1 MGVKRELSQKTRYR
15 EIGKLF
21 SLFSHIKLLKE
32 LEVSSTEDYNNFLRM
47 DLELFHDLLFKVKPF
62 IEKQNTQMRDSISP
76 QLRLSTTLRYLAGG
90 ATYEDLKFLTAI
102 APQTIGKIVIETC
115 EAIISTLKEYIQM
128 PRNEE
133 AWKEIASNFNSR
145 WNFPN
150 CLGAIDGKH
159 VAIKKPANSGSHY
172 FNYKKTHSIV
182 LMLIADANYEIIMAD
197 IGSNGRISDGGVF
210 TATKFYERLQENRLK
225 LPDPIEL
232 PNFPEKVPYVFI
244 ADDAFPLK
252 EHIIMKPYS
261 RRALTLEEDI
271 CNYRISRAR
280 WIVEN
285 VFGILASRFR
295 VLLTTINLSP
305 EKSATIVLACCYLH
319 NYLSK
324 NRGQTYREG
333 NIRNENTH
341 SGEELL
347 PINNNTNTRNSTLFA
362 KEVRDKFHTYFNTVG
377 AVPFQQTV

>member
-1 MGVKRELSQKTRYR
+1 
-15 EIGKLF
+15 
-21 SLFSHIKLLKE
+21 
-32 LEVSSTEDYNNFLRM
+32 M

-76 QLRLSTTLRYLAGG
+76 QLRLSTTLRYLASG

-159 VAIKKPANSGSHY
+159 VAIKKPGNSGSHY

-210 TATKFYERLQENRLK
+210 TATNFYERLEENRVK
-225 LPDPIEL
+225 LPDPI
-232 PNFPEKVPYVFI
+232 
-244 ADDAFPLK
+244 
-252 EHIIMKPYS
+252 
-261 RRALTLEEDI
+261 
-271 CNYRISRAR
+271 NYQIFQKR
-280 WIVEN
+280 
-285 VFGILASRFR
+285 
-295 VLLTTINLSP
+295 
-305 EKSATIVLACCYLH
+305 C
-319 NYLSK
+319 
-324 NRGQTYREG
+324 
-333 NIRNENTH
+333 
-341 SGEELL
+341 
-347 PINNNTNTRNSTLFA
+347 
-362 KEVRDKFHTYFNTVG
+362 HTYL
-377 AVPFQQTV
+377 